1 MAHMVI
7 FQSTDGSP
15 GYHQCEGIEDAVK
28 FVEELRNDRGVDRA
42 RIFRMEEVEFE
53 FRPYWFVVQR
63 DVAAAA
69 APTAPAPPAAATAPA
84 PPAMP
89 PPAPSSMVAEP
100 EALTVPDRSAPEV
113 SVAGEDE
120 VVGEREPEAS
130 AAVPVAPV
138 DPFAAPPPPPSR
150 GLFGR

>member
-7 FQSTDGSP
+7 FQSIDGSP
-15 GYHQCEGIEDAVK
+15 GYQQCEGIEDAVK

-63 DVAAAA
+63 DAAAAAAAAA
-69 APTAPAPPAAATAPA
+69 APVASAAPAAPV
-84 PPAMP
+84 MP
-89 PPAPSSMVAEP
+89 PPSPSSMVAEP
-100 EALTVPDRSAPEV
+100 EALTVPDRTGSASPG
-113 SVAGEDE
+113 AGEDE
-120 VVGEREPEAS
+120 VVAEREPEAP
-130 AAVPVAPV
+130 AAVPAAPV
-138 DPFAAPPPPPSR
+138 DPFAPPPPPPSR

>member
-15 GYHQCEGIEDAVK
+15 GYHQCDGIEDAVK
-28 FVEELRNDRGVDRA
+28 YVEELRNDRGIDRA

-63 DVAAAA
+63 ELAAAAAA
-69 APTAPAPPAAATAPA
+69 APAAPAA
-84 PPAMP
+84 PAMP

-100 EALTVPDRSAPEV
+100 EALAAPDRPVVEV
-113 SVAGEDE
+113 PVAEVPAAEDAAGEA
-120 VVGEREPEAS
+120 EPEAP
-130 AAVPVAPV
+130 AHVPATPV
-138 DPFAAPPPPPSR
+138 DPFAPPPPPPSR

>member
-15 GYHQCEGIEDAVK
+15 GYQQCEGIEDAVK

-63 DVAAAA
+63 DAAA
-69 APTAPAPPAAATAPA
+69 APVASAA
-84 PPAMP
+84 PAMP

-100 EALTVPDRSAPEV
+100 EALTVPERTGSASPE
-113 SVAGEDE
+113 AGEDE
-120 VVGEREPEAS
+120 AVGEQESEAP
-130 AAVPVAPV
+130 AAVPAAPV
-138 DPFAAPPPPPSR
+138 DPFAPPPPPPSR

>member
-15 GYHQCEGIEDAVK
+15 GYHQCDGIEDAVK
-28 FVEELRNDRGVDRA
+28 YVEELRNDRGIDRA

-63 DVAAAA
+63 ELAAAA
-69 APTAPAPPAAATAPA
+69 APAAPAA
-84 PPAMP
+84 PAMP

-100 EALTVPDRSAPEV
+100 EALAAPDRSVAEV
-113 SVAGEDE
+113 PVAEMPVVDEEAAGEA
-120 VVGEREPEAS
+120 EPEAPAHV
-130 AAVPVAPV
+130 AAAPV
-138 DPFAAPPPPPSR
+138 DPFAPPPPAPSR

>member
-1 MAHMVI
+1 MVI

-15 GYHQCEGIEDAVK
+15 GYQQCEGIDDAVK

-63 DVAAAA
+63 DAAAA
-69 APTAPAPPAAATAPA
+69 VTAPV
-84 PPAMP
+84 MP

-100 EALTVPDRSAPEV
+100 EALTVTDRTASEGPETGGDEA
-113 SVAGEDE
+113 VA
-120 VVGEREPEAS
+120 EREPEAP
-130 AAVPVAPV
+130 AAAPAAPV
-138 DPFAAPPPPPSR
+138 DPFAPPPPPPSR